1 MVGGCKAVLV
11 ILVHG
16 KVWEPPMQVAL
27 SGAQVAL
34 SGAQE
39 ALIKMPNGGP
49 GI

>member
-1 MVGGCKAVLV
+1 MVGGFKAVLV

-27 SGAQVAL
+27 SGAQ
-34 SGAQE
+34 E

-49 GI
+49 GM